1 MLAPDAATARTWR
14 PLLVF
19 HMTGDVPVYATS
31 AINDGVADTRNRD
44 LNGVVFVETPA
55 MLPPRV
61 TDRLSRLRALG
72 RDALTLAQHWQ
83 QTTETDQW
91 VIRGQTGLLRRNE
104 DGLVERE
111 LALATF
117 DGAQIRPVALP

>member
-1 MLAPDAATARTWR
+1 
-14 PLLVF
+14 
-19 HMTGDVPVYATS
+19 
-31 AINDGVADTRNRD
+31 
-44 LNGVVFVETPA
+44 VFVETPA
-55 MLPPRV
+55 MLPPEM

-83 QTTETDQW
+83 QTTETEPW
-91 VIRGQTGLLRRNE
+91 VDRGQTGLLRRNE